1 STSRSPR
8 TVLSRGDSGLRSRE
22 AKPRSSPKKGFLR
35 GMMMPARLKMKHQG
49 GGDSATAAV
58 AAAAAAAEVDS
69 SASPRRGRAMTSMEP
84 SDEADMRRRAGRSPL
99 WALERR
105 SSAAGYEG

>member
-1 STSRSPR
+1 
-8 TVLSRGDSGLRSRE
+8 
-22 AKPRSSPKKGFLR
+22 
-35 GMMMPARLKMKHQG
+35 MPARLKMKHQG
-49 GGDSATAAV
+49 GGDST

-84 SDEADMRRRAGRSPL
+84 SDEAEVRRRAGRSPL

-105 SSAAGYEG
+105 SSAAGYEGLPEMPKVTEAFS